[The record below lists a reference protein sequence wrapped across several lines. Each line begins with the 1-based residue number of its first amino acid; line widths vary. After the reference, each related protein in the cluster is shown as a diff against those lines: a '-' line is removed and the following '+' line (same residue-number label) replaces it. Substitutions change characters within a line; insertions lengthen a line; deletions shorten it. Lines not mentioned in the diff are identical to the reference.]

1 MLSRLQDANRP
12 YELLEV
18 ALTDLVSC
26 LKAFVPCRVWM
37 VTRVHGEDWNVLV
50 VNDSLGEVKAG
61 SVFHWPDS
69 YCSRMVRGEGPCFAA
84 DAQAVEAYA
93 GAEINKVLR
102 IGAYIGQP
110 LIGSDGDLLGTLCA
124 VDSVAHEGFTPEQ
137 VRLVETV
144 SRTISTLM
152 AGKMTLEQLRQ
163 AEANLRYLAE
173 LDSLTGLSN
182 RHGWELAMAEE
193 ESALSG
199 LGENAMVMMVDLD
212 GLKQANDTKGH
223 AFGDQYI
230 VKAAHTL
237 RTQLRDGDI
246 VARLGGDEFGV
257 IVRNTSTAEAEKMHE
272 RVRAAFRGADIQA
285 STGYAMRLSHRTLT
299 EALAVADAR
308 MYEDKCLRKRLAA
321 EAAGLSV

>member
-1 MLSRLQDANRP
+1 MYSRLPGAHSP
-12 YELLEV
+12 YEVLEI

-37 VTRVHGEDWNVLV
+37 VTRVHGDDWNVLV
-50 VNDSLGEVKAG
+50 VNDAMGEVKAG

-69 YCSRMVRGEGPCFAA
+69 YCSRMVRGEGPCFAP
-84 DAQAVEAYA
+84 DAQAIPAYA

-110 LIGSDGDLLGTLCA
+110 LIGSDGSLLGTLCG
-124 VDSVAHEGFTPEQ
+124 VDSAPRSGFTQEQ
-137 VRLVETV
+137 THLVETI
-144 SRTISTLM
+144 SRTISTLIS
-152 AGKMTLEQLRQ
+152 GKMTLEQLRQ

-182 RHGWELAMAEE
+182 RHGWELALADEE
-193 ESALSG
+193 LALGG

-212 GLKQANDTKGH
+212 GLKQTNDTKGH

-237 RTQLRDGDI
+237 RSQLRDGDV

-257 IVRNTSTAEAEKMHE
+257 IVRSSSKAEAEKMHE
-272 RVRAAFRGADIQA
+272 RVKSAFRSAGIEA
-285 STGYAMRLSHRTLT
+285 STGYAMRLVHHTLT

-308 MYEDKCLRKRLAA
+308 MYEDKCRRKRRISDAA
-321 EAAGLSV
+321 ALPV

>member
-1 MLSRLQDANRP
+1 
-12 YELLEV
+12 
-18 ALTDLVSC
+18 
-26 LKAFVPCRVWM
+26 VWM
-37 VTRVHGEDWNVLV
+37 VTRVHGDDWNVLV
-50 VNDSLGEVKAG
+50 VNDSLGEVRPGA
-61 SVFHWPDS
+61 VFHWHDS
-69 YCSRMVRGEGPCFAA
+69 YCSRMVRGEGPCFAP
-84 DAQAVEAYA
+84 DAQAVPAYA
-93 GAEINKVLR
+93 AAEINKALR

-110 LIGSDGDLLGTLCA
+110 LVGSDGDLLGTLCG
-124 VDSVAHEGFTPEQ
+124 VDELSCAGFTPAQ
-137 VRLVETV
+137 THLVETI

-182 RHGWELAMAEE
+182 RHAWELALADE
-193 ESALSG
+193 ESALNG

-237 RTQLRDGDI
+237 RNQLRDRDI

-257 IVRNTSTAEAEKMHE
+257 IVRNTATAEAKKLHE
-272 RVRAAFRGADIQA
+272 RVKAAFESAGIQA
-285 STGYAMRLSHRTLT
+285 STGYAMRLAHHTLT

-308 MYEDKCLRKRLAA
+308 MYEDKAQRKRLAA
-321 EAAGLSV
+321 GAEAPNR